1 MTFTPL
7 PFRMYLLAAGLFA
20 GGLAQARPTP
30 TSGLPVNDPAISLDW
45 QTCQATKADAGA
57 QLTCF

>member
-20 GGLAQARPTP
+20 GGLAQAQPSSTA
-30 TSGLPVNDPAISLDW
+30 SLPVNGTALPLGW
-45 QTCQATKADAGA
+45 QVCQALKADAGA
-57 QLTCF
+57 